1 MGDEIDLA
9 LRLGRLNLRVS
20 TSDPLGFPSG
30 QPAAPNSPVG
40 SEGSFVLVRSSSEPE
55 AASEE
60 PPAAAGPSALTLT
73 LSFRDPNS
81 ASTPLGEGLN
91 RSSASE
97 PLAGPPAPCSSRAAH
112 SRVARPRVIIGSCAP
127 APPEPAAH
135 RPDREPSDPSQAS
148 RPRAGPEPLC
158 SRNFGQNRPCT
169 SWTLGAICQVTA
181 GPAFRAPGELVVG
194 LERF

>member
-1 MGDEIDLA
+1 MSDEIDLA

-127 APPEPAAH
+127 ASSEPAAH
-135 RPDREPSDPSQAS
+135 RPDREPSDPLQAS
-148 RPRAGPEPLC
+148 GPVLVPSLLC
-158 SRNFGQNRPCT
+158 YRTLGQNRLCT
-169 SWTLGAICQVTA
+169 SWTLVETCQVTA
-181 GPAFRAPGELVVG
+181 GLAFRARGELAVG
-194 LERF
+194 LGRL